1 MSGVWQAIRM
11 RRAAGAPL
19 CGLVKNDR
27 GSVAIMFGLTIFV
40 VFTIV
45 GSAVDYGR
53 AMLARAR
60 LQAAVDSSVLAAAR
74 VWQLENSLELA
85 EEKALAHFASN
96 KPSDPSRVV
105 EFTPNMVD
113 STFTMIGETVVRTPF
128 LSFVNHPTITV
139 ATRGQ
144 ALIAGGGNAGTNLE
158 VSLMLDITGS
168 MAGDKIDALKL
179 AAKDLIDIV
188 IWDDQSEF
196 TSRVALAPF
205 STGINAGD
213 ILGPLV
219 AYNPNSSRSFRQRNG
234 SNSTRYRTNTYCLSE
249 RTGAEA
255 FTDAAPTG
263 SNAIPRAYQTSNN
276 SSACLP
282 QAPIVPLTKEKKD
295 LKDFID
301 SKAKDK
307 NGNTIQ
313 FKADGMTAGHLGTA
327 WAWYL
332 LSPNWANVLPEGSKP
347 QPYSMLKEYGEKGQP
362 LLSKVAVLM
371 TDGEYNQQYCNSTT
385 TSTAGATIPDYD
397 TGNSGANCRSPNGT
411 STYQA
416 RELCKKMNEAGITV
430 YTVGFELPE
439 PKGGKDADS
448 VVTLRGCASQPH
460 MFYNAKTGD
469 ELRNAFRHIATS
481 IAAPILSR

>member
-1 MSGVWQAIRM
+1 MLGVWRANRKQ
-11 RRAAGAPL
+11 RAAARL
-19 CGLVKNDR
+19 SGLVKNDR
-27 GSVAIMFGLTIFV
+27 GSVAIMFGLTIFI

-74 VWQLENSLELA
+74 VWQLENSLEVA
-85 EEKALAHFASN
+85 EAKALAHFDSN
-96 KPSDPSRVV
+96 KPQDPSRVV
-105 EFTPNMVD
+105 EFTPDMVA
-113 STFTMIGETVVRTPF
+113 STFTMVGETTVRTPF
-128 LSFVNHPTITV
+128 LSFVNLPTITV

-168 MAGDKIDALKL
+168 MAGSKIDDLKS

-188 IWDDQSEF
+188 IWADQSEF

-205 STGINAGD
+205 STAVNAGD
-213 ILGPLV
+213 VLGPQV
-219 AYNPNSSRSFRQRNG
+219 SYNPNSSRSFRLRNG
-234 SNSTRYRTNTYCLSE
+234 DNSTRYRTGTYCLSE
-249 RTGAEA
+249 RIGDEK
-255 FTDAAPTG
+255 FSDAAPTG
-263 SNAIPRAYQTSNN
+263 SNAIPRAYQTNNN
-276 SSACLP
+276 SSCAP
-282 QAPIVPLTKEKKD
+282 QAPIMPLTSDKDKLKD
-295 LKDFID
+295 LID
-301 SKAKDK
+301 AKAKDK
-307 NGNTIQ
+307 NGNTIP
-313 FKADGMTAGHLGTA
+313 FKAEGMTAGHLGTA

-347 QPYSMLKEYGEKGQP
+347 KPYAMLQQYGEKGQP
-362 LLSKVAVLM
+362 LLTKVAVLM

-385 TSTAGATIPDYD
+385 NNTAGATIPDYD

-416 RELCKKMNEAGITV
+416 RELCKKMNDAGITV
-430 YTVGFELPE
+430 YTVGFDLPE

-460 MFYNAKTGD
+460 MFYNTKTGD
-469 ELRNAFRHIATS
+469 ELRNAFRHIATA